1 MMTKSA
7 LLLGVLTVLA
17 LVFASAWTS
26 QAAPAQTQRHGAAGV
41 VVFKPGP
48 VKLDAKRAQP
58 QDSVLNTGT
67 PLSCVRVTVT
77 NQSGD
82 DVNVNPLY
90 FSITDT
96 ANTKHDAGS
105 ALAEYDGAIDT
116 TTLAPH
122 ENAKGLVCAE
132 GHFQPKV
139 VAMTDPLFSEIART
153 NVH

>member
-1 MMTKSA
+1 MRKSA
-7 LLLGVLTVLA
+7 LLLGILTILA

-26 QAAPAQTQRHGAAGV
+26 QAAPAQAQPHGAAGAV
-41 VVFKPGP
+41 VVKPGP
-48 VKLDAKRAQP
+48 VKLDAKRAQA

-82 DVNVNPLY
+82 DVDVNPLY

-96 ANTKHDAGS
+96 GNTKHDPGS
-105 ALAEYDGAIDT
+105 ALGEYDGEIAA

-122 ENAKGLVCAE
+122 ENVKGLVCAE

-139 VAMTDPLFSEIART
+139 VAMTDALFSEIARA

>member
-1 MMTKSA
+1 MTKSA
-7 LLLGVLTVLA
+7 ILLGVLTVLA

-26 QAAPAQTQRHGAAGV
+26 PAAPAQTQRHDVADAV
-41 VVFKPGP
+41 VVKPGP
-48 VKLDAKRAQP
+48 VKLNAKRAQP
-58 QDSVLNTGT
+58 RDSVLDTGT

-82 DVNVNPLY
+82 DVDVNPLY

-96 ANTKHDAGS
+96 GNTKHDAGS
-105 ALAEYDGAIDT
+105 ALGEYDGEVAA

-139 VAMTDPLFSEIART
+139 VAMTDALFSEIARAD
-153 NVH
+153 VH